1 MIKMYKKEAPTNFG
15 FGSIMDKLKGTKL
28 GGAVTDKIG
37 KLGGGIM
44 DKLGIVGGQGGGEG
58 SQGINAKLDAILS
71 KVGGGD
77 GTQAQAAA
85 GVGDGSMI
93 QKAAAENPQIASA
106 VEAAKAGAATEE
118 VSPLGMSQNAFMS
131 THMQHP
137 YSNNT
142 GGKSPTFKKDAA
154 MRMMA
159 VADPNTKTSGLM
171 FDDPEKKSLISSGDV
186 SVSSEDPINHKSKS
200 KLSLTSK
207 PIKLGKN
214 AKIDFTGGI
223 VKTDKSGYNSSYSPS
238 VKAKLKINIPT
249 KKQSKPKF
257 T

>member
-1 MIKMYKKEAPTNFG
+1 MYKKKAPTNFG
-15 FGSIMDKLKGTKL
+15 FGDIMSKLKNAPGNVL
-28 GGAVTDKIG
+28 SGGAG
-37 KLGGGIM
+37 KLAGKLRDKMGIGGG
-44 DKLGIVGGQGGGEG
+44 DGE
-58 SQGINAKLDAILS
+58 GINAKLDAILS

-93 QKAAAENPQIASA
+93 QNAAAANPQIAA
-106 VEAAKAGAATEE
+106 VVEAAKAGAATNE

-142 GGKSPTFKKDAA
+142 GGKNPTFKKDSA

-159 VADPNTKTSGLM
+159 VADPNTETSGLM
-171 FDDPEKKSLISSGDV
+171 FDDPEKKSLISGGDV
-186 SVSSEDPINHKSKS
+186 SMSSEDPVSHKSKS
-200 KLSLTSK
+200 KISLTSK

-214 AKIDFTGGI
+214 AKINFTGGV

-249 KKQSKPKF
+249 PKQSKPKF

>member
-1 MIKMYKKEAPTNFG
+1 MYKKEAPTNFG
-15 FGSIMDKLKGTKL
+15 FGDIMSKLKNSAAGNAL
-28 GGAVTDKIG
+28 SGGAG
-37 KLGGGIM
+37 KLAGKLR
-44 DKLGIVGGQGGGEG
+44 DKMGVGGDGE
-58 SQGINAKLDAILS
+58 GINAKLDAILS

-85 GVGDGSMI
+85 GVGDGSMV
-93 QKAAAENPQIASA
+93 QNAAAENPAIAAA
-106 VEAAKAGAATEE
+106 VEAAKAGTATDE

-142 GGKSPTFKKDAA
+142 GGKSPTFKKDSA

-171 FDDPEKKSLISSGDV
+171 FDDPEKKSIISGGDL
-186 SVSSEDPINHKSKS
+186 SMSSEDPISHKSKS
-200 KLSLTSK
+200 KLSLSSK

-214 AKIDFTGGI
+214 AKINFTGGI
-223 VKTDKSGYNSSYSPS
+223 IKTDKSGYDSSYSPS